1 MTTMTHAAHSMRAME
16 PRMGRS
22 KARTVTDTSFRRH
35 FSAVATADVSSAF
48 PMNTA
53 ALAMNSLS
61 ILRMRRGHARAVC
74 VAHELAKI
82 QTVIVCNL
90 APAIACSELRNDTVE
105 ALASGVSQ

>member
-1 MTTMTHAAHSMRAME
+1 MTTMTHTAHSMRAME

-22 KARTVTDTSFRRH
+22 KARAVTDTSCRRH
-35 FSAVATADVSSAF
+35 FSAVATADVSSAP
-48 PMNTA
+48 PMNT
-53 ALAMNSLS
+53 LS

-82 QTVIVCNL
+82 QTVIVRNL